1 MYEVLNSFIIF
12 MHVSVLP
19 APVCELTY
27 TPDIH
32 TEEGVGAQDF
42 EYRVG
47 IGKLDPQKEPML
59 SCHLF
64 LVPSRYELKK
74 TYTLTLFIQYVH
86 VGRQTLITPGRQV
99 E

>member
-32 TEEGVGAQDF
+32 TEEGVGA
-42 EYRVG
+42 
-47 IGKLDPQKEPML
+47 
-59 SCHLF
+59 
-64 LVPSRYELKK
+64 
-74 TYTLTLFIQYVH
+74 
-86 VGRQTLITPGRQV
+86 
-99 E
+99 